1 VYSHCSPAT
10 KPYSAKTSLPAELAV
25 CEAICDGCAG
35 LNEDLPLQLHPA
47 NESGTR
53 PWARVEIAAKDKSK
67 AAREREM

>member
-1 VYSHCSPAT
+1 
-10 KPYSAKTSLPAELAV
+10 LPAELAV